1 MTKTME
7 LKRRS
12 ERCYHLHLT
21 NDCSAGEMSEM
32 MTNKAHQALREIMA
46 KAKNGKNNAGIMEL
60 SGAHIIDLMHAV
72 SFASFKG
79 NRQ

>member
-1 MTKTME
+1 M
-7 LKRRS
+7 
-12 ERCYHLHLT
+12 
-21 NDCSAGEMSEM
+21 N
-32 MTNKAHQALREIMA
+32 QALREIIA
-46 KAKNGKNNAGIMEL
+46 KAKKGKTQLGVMEL